1 MTRFLNSLV
10 RHICDTR
17 TSVGEGFMLF
27 ALKVNPYVIKDII
40 DYNGNTAALSN
51 ALVHSGYPQ
60 EAAEVMA
67 KQPSKFLWLE
77 LMKFWKGKTD
87 DVVKEVTSILS
98 KMDVLADPGPLMNKF
113 LDIFNQRRLIVDL
126 LLQAPAIRVA
136 LPRLLHILER
146 LLIMQSAT
154 ITSCLLEDSSKWEA
168 LTQ

>member
-1 MTRFLNSLV
+1 M
-10 RHICDTR
+10 
-17 TSVGEGFMLF
+17 
-27 ALKVNPYVIKDII
+27 
-40 DYNGNTAALSN
+40 
-51 ALVHSGYPQ
+51 
-60 EAAEVMA
+60 
-67 KQPSKFLWLE
+67 
-77 LMKFWKGKTD
+77 MKLWKGKTD

-146 LLIMQSAT
+146 LSIMQSTT
-154 ITSCLLEDSSKWEA
+154 ITSCLLEDSSKWET